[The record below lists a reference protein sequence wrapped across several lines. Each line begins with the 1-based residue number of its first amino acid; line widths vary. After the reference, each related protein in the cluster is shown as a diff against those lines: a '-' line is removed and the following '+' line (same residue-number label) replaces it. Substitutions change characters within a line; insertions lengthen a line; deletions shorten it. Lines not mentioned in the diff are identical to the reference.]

1 MEHKARQ
8 TPEGSQ
14 AERPPRECPGK
25 STQPGEEQCKDT
37 DRGTEVACSGS
48 SRVFRLTEVR
58 DCRQGQKQTGQG
70 HRGQTALQA
79 EQESVPESLSGSE

>member
-1 MEHKARQ
+1 MQRHGQRN
-8 TPEGSQ
+8 
-14 AERPPRECPGK
+14 
-25 STQPGEEQCKDT
+25 
-37 DRGTEVACSGS
+37 RGCLFTLF

-58 DCRQGQKQTGQG
+58 DCRRGQKQTGQG